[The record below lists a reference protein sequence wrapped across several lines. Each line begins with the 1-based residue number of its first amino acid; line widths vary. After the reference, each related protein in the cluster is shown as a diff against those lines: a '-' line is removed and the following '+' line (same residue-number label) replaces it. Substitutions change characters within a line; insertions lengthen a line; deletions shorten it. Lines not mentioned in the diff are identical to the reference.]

1 MRGVPPASRHLL
13 CRGLVVLVRLD
24 LLYLGQSVQPP
35 HDPTEDRMLTVEVR
49 GALEGDEEL
58 AAIGVGPGV
67 GHG

>member
-1 MRGVPPASRHLL
+1 MGGGYIQPAAMRGVPPASRHLL

-49 GALEGDEEL
+49 GAL
-58 AAIGVGPGV
+58 VRV
-67 GHG
+67 TR